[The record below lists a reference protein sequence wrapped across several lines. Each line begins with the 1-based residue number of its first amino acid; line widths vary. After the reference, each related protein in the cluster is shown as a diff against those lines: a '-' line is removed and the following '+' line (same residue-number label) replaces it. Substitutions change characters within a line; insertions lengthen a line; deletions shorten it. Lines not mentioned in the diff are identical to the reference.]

1 MTRSFLL
8 LFISFLPLLQSWGQT
23 TDGSITGRVFDAVTR
38 EPLPGANVL
47 VLGTTLGA
55 ATDIDGNF
63 TVRSVPPGTYRVQ
76 ASVIGY
82 SSFIATDVSVASGR
96 QNRLSFPLQPTEL
109 ALDAFI
115 VQQDNYFT
123 KSSDVQVSA
132 QSLSFEEIRRSP
144 GGLED
149 VVRAISVLPGVVQA
163 SAGRNDLLV
172 RGGAP
177 SENLFV
183 VDNLEI
189 PNINH
194 FGSQGATGGPLS
206 FINLDFV
213 QDVTFSTGGFGARY
227 GDKLS
232 SVMSIQLKEG
242 RSDRFG
248 GKATISASQFG
259 LNAEG
264 PLGSNGSFLFSA
276 RRSYLDFIFRAA
288 GFGFVP
294 EYWDLFGKATW
305 KIDPSNEFSLFT
317 IGVLDDI
324 RFFNDSEDKRF
335 SNSRILGNEQNQY
348 VSSFSWKH
356 LVENGFWTFSL
367 GRTFV
372 NYSFQQS
379 DSLLQPIFRSG
390 SREGETSLR
399 ADAVY
404 LWDKTTEVSFG
415 LLGKLARITGDLRL
429 DTTSVFR
436 TQTPFASEWDS
447 VGFKSAAYVQISRP
461 LVTHLRAT
469 LGARVDYF
477 NLIEKPFAFSPR
489 LALSWAFSPVTTATA
504 SGGIYHQ
511 APSFIWL
518 TSNSDNKVLNH
529 VRVTQ
534 LVLCIEHLLRPDLKI
549 RLEGYVKEYRDYPAS
564 RSRSYLVLANTG
576 AGFGGA
582 EEGFA
587 SFGFEPLVSAGEGRG
602 RGVEL
607 FVQKRLSDSP
617 WYGLLSLSVGET
629 DFTALDGISRPG
641 LFDQRVILNLSGGY
655 QLDRDWEFSTKLR
668 YGTGTPYTELLAPDG
683 RIVAEKYNQG
693 RLPEFFSLDLRVD
706 RRWQFSGWNL
716 ITYLDVQNV
725 TNRKNIQ
732 SSRWDPRNQR
742 TELNAGSIG
751 ILPSVGIS
759 AEF

>member
-232 SVMSIQLKEG
+232 SV
-242 RSDRFG
+242 
-248 GKATISASQFG
+248 TV
-259 LNAEG
+259 
-264 PLGSNGSFLFSA
+264 
-276 RRSYLDFIFRAA
+276 AA
-288 GFGFVP
+288 AFPIVSVP
-294 EYWDLFGKATW
+294 VD
-305 KIDPSNEFSLFT
+305 DP
-317 IGVLDDI
+317 
-324 RFFNDSEDKRF
+324 
-335 SNSRILGNEQNQY
+335 
-348 VSSFSWKH
+348 W
-356 LVENGFWTFSL
+356 
-367 GRTFV
+367 
-372 NYSFQQS
+372 
-379 DSLLQPIFRSG
+379 
-390 SREGETSLR
+390 
-399 ADAVY
+399 
-404 LWDKTTEVSFG
+404 
-415 LLGKLARITGDLRL
+415 
-429 DTTSVFR
+429 
-436 TQTPFASEWDS
+436 
-447 VGFKSAAYVQISRP
+447 
-461 LVTHLRAT
+461 
-469 LGARVDYF
+469 
-477 NLIEKPFAFSPR
+477 
-489 LALSWAFSPVTTATA
+489 
-504 SGGIYHQ
+504 
-511 APSFIWL
+511 
-518 TSNSDNKVLNH
+518 
-529 VRVTQ
+529 
-534 LVLCIEHLLRPDLKI
+534 
-549 RLEGYVKEYRDYPAS
+549 
-564 RSRSYLVLANTG
+564 
-576 AGFGGA
+576 
-582 EEGFA
+582 
-587 SFGFEPLVSAGEGRG
+587 
-602 RGVEL
+602 
-607 FVQKRLSDSP
+607 
-617 WYGLLSLSVGET
+617 
-629 DFTALDGISRPG
+629 
-641 LFDQRVILNLSGGY
+641 
-655 QLDRDWEFSTKLR
+655 
-668 YGTGTPYTELLAPDG
+668 
-683 RIVAEKYNQG
+683 
-693 RLPEFFSLDLRVD
+693 
-706 RRWQFSGWNL
+706 
-716 ITYLDVQNV
+716 
-725 TNRKNIQ
+725 
-732 SSRWDPRNQR
+732 
-742 TELNAGSIG
+742 
-751 ILPSVGIS
+751 
-759 AEF
+759 